1 MAVDLAQDLLP
12 NYLIFGGERVAS
24 SSGGTFDHVN
34 PATGKVQ
41 QTLPVAGAAE
51 VDAAVAAAR
60 AAFPAWRRW
69 APTERRRVLFRL
81 AELIRQHNEDLA
93 TVVSLE
99 IGLPIT
105 QAPRLA
111 ATAARWLEEAAG
123 WTDKLYGDVVP
134 YGAGDEFAYTALEPM
149 GVIGVIATWN
159 GSSGAFGMAAGP
171 ALAAGCCVVM
181 KPSELAP
188 FGMLHIG
195 QLALEAGIP
204 PGVVNILPGRP
215 EAGERLVRHPGVDKI
230 TFTGSPATGKRIA
243 AASAESLKP
252 CLMELGGKSPAIV
265 FGDADLDAAAARAM
279 SITFNSGQI
288 CTFGSRLLVQA
299 SVYDQL
305 VERIVANL
313 ATVKQGDPL
322 DPETVMGPVINQ
334 SSCDRIL
341 GMIEQARNA
350 GADVLAGG
358 RRRDGTLADGF
369 FIEPTVLAVDNDAEI
384 ARTEVFGPVVSV
396 IRFEDDEEA
405 VALAND
411 TEYGLAAYAFTRDLT
426 KAIWIADRLD
436 AGAVGIN
443 GGTAP
448 GHPNVPFGGRK
459 QSGYGKQGGRDG
471 VMEFV
476 HTKSVQIKLG

>member
-12 NYLIFGGERVAS
+12 SYLISGGERVAS

-41 QTLPVAGAAE
+41 QTLPLAGAAE

-60 AAFPAWRRW
+60 EAFPAWRRW
-69 APTERRRVLFRL
+69 EPTERRRVLFRL
-81 AELIRQHNEDLA
+81 AELIRQHNKELA

-99 IGLPIT
+99 IGLPIA

-111 ATAARWLEEAAG
+111 GTAARWLEEAAG

-134 YGAGDEFAYTALEPM
+134 YGAGAEFAYTALEPM

-188 FGMLHIG
+188 FGMIHIG

-204 PGVVNILPGRP
+204 PGVVNILPGGP
-215 EAGERLVRHPGVDKI
+215 QAGERLVRHPGIDKI

-243 AASAESLKP
+243 AACAESLRP
-252 CLMELGGKSPAIV
+252 CLMELGGKSPVIV

-299 SVYDQL
+299 SVYDHL

-313 ATVKQGDPL
+313 GTVRQGDPL

-334 SSCDRIL
+334 SSCDRIM
-341 GMIEQARNA
+341 GMIDQARNA

-358 RRRDGTLADGF
+358 RRRDGALAGGF

-411 TEYGLAAYAFTRDLT
+411 TEYGLAAYAFTRDVS

-436 AGAVGIN
+436 AGSVGIN

-448 GHPNVPFGGRK
+448 GHPNVPFGGRRL
-459 QSGYGKQGGRDG
+459 SGYGKQGGRDG

-476 HTKSVQIKLG
+476 HTKSVQIRLG

>member
-1 MAVDLAQDLLP
+1 
-12 NYLIFGGERVAS
+12 
-24 SSGGTFDHVN
+24 
-34 PATGKVQ
+34 
-41 QTLPVAGAAE
+41 
-51 VDAAVAAAR
+51 
-60 AAFPAWRRW
+60 
-69 APTERRRVLFRL
+69 
-81 AELIRQHNEDLA
+81 
-93 TVVSLE
+93 
-99 IGLPIT
+99 
-105 QAPRLA
+105 
-111 ATAARWLEEAAG
+111 
-123 WTDKLYGDVVP
+123 VP
-134 YGAGDEFAYTALEPM
+134 YGSGEEFAYTALEPM
-149 GVIGVIATWN
+149 GVIAVIATWN

-188 FGMLHIG
+188 FGMIHIG
-195 QLALEAGIP
+195 RLALEAGIP
-204 PGVVNILPGRP
+204 PGVVNILPGGP
-215 EAGERLVRHPGVDKI
+215 QAGERLVRHPGVDKV

-243 AASAESLKP
+243 AACAESLTP
-252 CLMELGGKSPAIV
+252 CLMELGGKSPVIV
-265 FGDADLDAAAARAM
+265 FDDADLDAAAARAM

-299 SVYDQL
+299 SIYDQL

-313 ATVKQGDPL
+313 GKVKQGDPL

-334 SSCDRIL
+334 SSCDRIM

-411 TEYGLAAYAFTRDLT
+411 TEYGLAAYAFTRDVT

-436 AGAVGIN
+436 AGAVGVN